1 MNRQPR
7 RFIWIITLF
16 TLLIPLSTAC
26 SRNAPAATD
35 ETAIVASVV
44 ATLEAQTATTSINLQ
59 ASPVTALPGMD
70 MGLQQTLVSLYQQV
84 NMSVVSI
91 VVNSGGFAA
100 GSGSGFVYDNAGY
113 IVTNNHVVADGD
125 QYEIVFANGDHRRG
139 QVVGQDEDGDL
150 AVLLVDGLPTGA
162 RALPLGDIDDIQ
174 VGQFVVAIGNP
185 FGEQGSMSLGIIS
198 GLGRSLTSQR
208 TTDLGGS
215 YRLPRVIQTD
225 APINPGNSGGP
236 LLDLS
241 GTVVGVNAAIR
252 TETGVNSGVGFSIP
266 VNAVKRIVP
275 SLIEEGSYEYPYMGV
290 SVLSPGDL
298 GLDFQETLDL
308 PKSTGVYVTQVVG
321 NGPAEQAGLQAAGGT
336 RPGGDLIVQIDGREV
351 RNFDD
356 LNSYLV
362 FETSVGQTIQVTVLR
377 GNQELTLPVVLGA
390 RP

>member
-1 MNRQPR
+1 MNRHPQ
-7 RFIWIITLF
+7 RFIWIITLL
-16 TLLIPLSTAC
+16 TLLASLATAC
-26 SRNAPAATD
+26 NSAPTAPDEKALVAA
-35 ETAIVASVV
+35 VV
-44 ATLEAQTATTSINLQ
+44 ATLEAQGGTAPINLP
-59 ASPVTALPGMD
+59 AAPDAPLPGMD
-70 MGLQQTLVSLYQQV
+70 MELQTTLVNLYQRI

-91 VVNSGGFAA
+91 IVDSGGFAA
-100 GSGSGFVYDNAGY
+100 GSGSGFVYDDAGHL
-113 IVTNNHVVADGD
+113 VTNSHVVADGD
-125 QYEIVFANGDHRRG
+125 QFEVVFANGDHRRG
-139 QVVGQDEDGDL
+139 ELVGQDVDGDL
-150 AVLLVDGLPTGA
+150 AVLQIDALPVGA
-162 RALPLGDIDDIQ
+162 RPLALGDIDSIQ

-185 FGEQGSMSLGIIS
+185 FGEQGSMSLGIVS

-236 LLDLS
+236 LLDLN

-266 VNAVKRIVP
+266 VDAVKRIVP
-275 SLIEEGSYEYPYMGV
+275 SLIEKGSYEYPYMGV

-308 PKSTGVYVTQVVG
+308 PKSTGVYVTQLVS
-321 NGPAEQAGLQAAGGT
+321 NGPAEAAGLQASGGA
-336 RPGGDLIVQIDGREV
+336 RPGGDLIVRIDGREV

-377 GNQELTLPVVLGA
+377 GNEELTLPVVLGA